1 MGCQSNEHD
10 NKICGLYN
18 SQNEMQSGLDL
29 DLDLQGVK
37 PWEDGI
43 VAFLLDVDVL
53 LLITFTLSSL
63 IISYSPLSYLRIIS
77 PLLAVA
83 AVAIRNAQ
91 SPSWTSNGQP
101 V

>member
-18 SQNEMQSGLDL
+18 SQNEMQSGFDL

-63 IISYSPLSYLRIIS
+63 IISYSPLSYLRFIS
-77 PLLAVA
+77 PLLVVA
-83 AVAIRNAQ
+83 AVAI
-91 SPSWTSNGQP
+91 
-101 V
+101 